1 MVYCFFSLGFGVQ
14 GLESELRIT
23 FLSSALLPFLVW
35 GLRTKTEF
43 RKTATLKKKEV
54 TEEPGGLEFQV

>member
-14 GLESELRIT
+14 GLESELGIR
-23 FLSSALLPFLVW
+23 FLSSAFLPFLVW
-35 GLRTKTEF
+35 GLRTKIEF
-43 RKTATLKKKEV
+43 RKTVTLKKKEV